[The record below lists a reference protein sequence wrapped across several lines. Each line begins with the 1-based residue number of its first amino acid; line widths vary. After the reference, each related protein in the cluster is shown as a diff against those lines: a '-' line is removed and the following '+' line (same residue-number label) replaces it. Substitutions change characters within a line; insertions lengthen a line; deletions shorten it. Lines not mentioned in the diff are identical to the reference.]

1 MLNKAY
7 IDLKK
12 LQSNALAIKN
22 KLNKNT
28 KFCAVVKADAYGH
41 GAEKIAS
48 ALYPFCDSFAVALVE
63 EGIALRLCGIRK
75 QILVLIPPF
84 YQDIERA
91 VFYDLTLSASDINT
105 LKQIESACKKQER
118 KINIHLKFN
127 TGMNRLGVD
136 NLKELNA
143 LASFVFNSK
152 YLVLDGMF
160 SHIGNFA
167 NKNMFF

>member
-41 GAEKIAS
+41 GGEKIAS

-63 EGIALRLCGIRK
+63 EGLSLRLCGIRK

-91 VFYDLTLSASDINT
+91 VFYNLTLSASDINT
-105 LKQIESACKKQER
+105 LKQIESVCKKQER
-118 KINIHLKFN
+118 KINIHLKYYQA
-127 TGMNRLGVD
+127 
-136 NLKELNA
+136 K
-143 LASFVFNSK
+143 
-152 YLVLDGMF
+152 F
-160 SHIGNFA
+160 S
-167 NKNMFF
+167 